1 MAIMFLFYLYLFKL
15 RFSYTN
21 ITGRKSMKTLDF
33 RVSYTVYACSKVKI
47 AESAELIMNSPQ
59 NFFASVKCI
68 WISISVSVL

>member
-1 MAIMFLFYLYLFKL
+1 MFLFYLYLFKL

-21 ITGRKSMKTLDF
+21 ITGRKSMKMLDF
-33 RVSYTVYACSKVKI
+33 RVSYTVYACSKVNI